1 MGLETAVIVSLV
13 GTAVGGVVS
22 AIGARQAASAEADRF
37 RYEQQVAQRNETIAS
52 QDRIMAIRTS
62 QIESDDKKRAHRREL
77 ASIRASYGTTGLEMT
92 GSPLEVLTDS
102 SIEMALDQR
111 RIEFEGEVRGREGA
125 LRVLGLQDDQEVA
138 AASAKNA
145 KAAGNRAAVGAIVGA
160 GTSIGGQLGKV
171 N

>member
-22 AIGARQAASAEADRF
+22 AVGARQAAAAEADRF
-37 RYEQQVAQRNETIAS
+37 RYEQQVAARNETIAA
-52 QDRIMAIRTS
+52 QDRITAIRTS

-77 ASIRASYGTTGLEMT
+77 ASIRAAYGTTGLELT
-92 GSPLEVLTDS
+92 GSPIEVLTDS

-111 RIEFEGEVRGREGA
+111 RIEYEGEVRGREGA
-125 LRVLGLQDDQEVA
+125 LRVLGLQDEQEVA
-138 AASAKNA
+138 SASASNA
-145 KAAGNRAAVGAIVGA
+145 TAAGNRAAVGAVVGA
-160 GTSIGGQLGKV
+160 GTSIAGHLGKV